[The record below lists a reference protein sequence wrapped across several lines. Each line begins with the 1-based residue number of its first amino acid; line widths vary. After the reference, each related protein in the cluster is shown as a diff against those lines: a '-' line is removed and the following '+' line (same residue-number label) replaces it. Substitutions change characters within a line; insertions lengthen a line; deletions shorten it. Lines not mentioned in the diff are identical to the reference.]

1 MSEKKHFHFT
11 GVCGTAMGAVAVAMK
26 RKGFT
31 VSGSDTNV
39 YPPMCDFLRAEG
51 IEIAEGYR
59 AENLPAGADVI
70 VIGNAIS
77 RGNEEAEAALSRRLL
92 YQSLPE
98 VMKEHFLRGKRNYV
112 VSGTHGKTTTSSM
125 LAWLF
130 ISAGRD
136 PGWMIGGL
144 PKNLGRGANFTESE
158 FNVLEGDEYDTA
170 FFDKRSKFLHYLP
183 EVAVVNNI
191 EYDHADIYANLE
203 EIKLSFRR
211 LLNVV
216 PRNGLAIINGDDP
229 NCLAVAEKA
238 PCPVRTLGLGEG
250 NEWRITD
257 ISYERDRSSF
267 TLQGERYSLRMTGEF
282 NVRNAAMAAA
292 AALFAGLSPEEVRVG
307 LESFEGVARRQEL
320 RGEAGGVKVIDD
332 FAHHPTAIKHAVGSL
347 RQRFNGSRLW
357 ILFEPRSNTTRRAV
371 FQAELAEALA
381 LADQAVVAEIPDLH
395 KIPENDRLDPDR
407 LAADIARHGGH
418 GRYIHTVDEIVAT
431 VVREAQPGD
440 VVAVLSNGGFGG
452 IHKKLLERLG

>member
-1 MSEKKHFHFT
+1 LAVNFSETHMSDQKHFHFT

-31 VSGSDTNV
+31 VTGSDNNV
-39 YPPMCDFLRAEG
+39 YPPMSDFLRGEG
-51 IEIAEGYR
+51 ITITEGYR
-59 AENLPAGADVI
+59 AENLPEGADVI

-77 RGNEEAEAALSRRLL
+77 RGNEEAEAALSRKLL

-130 ISAGRD
+130 LSAGRD

-144 PKNLGRGANFTESE
+144 PKNLGRGAQFTDSD

-191 EYDHADIYANLE
+191 EFDHADIYANLD
-203 EIKLSFRR
+203 EIKLTFRR

-216 PRNGLAIINGDDP
+216 PRTGLAIINGDDP
-229 NCLAVAEKA
+229 NCLDVAAGA
-238 PCPVRTLGLGEG
+238 PCPVRTVGFGESCTL
-250 NEWRITD
+250 RITGVK
-257 ISYERDRSSF
+257 YEADRSSF
-267 TLQGERYSLRMTGEF
+267 VLAGESYSLRMTGEF
-282 NVRNAAMAAA
+282 NVRNAAMAVAA
-292 AALFAGLSPEEVRVG
+292 ASFAGLSPDEIRAG
-307 LESFEGVARRQEL
+307 LESF
-320 RGEAGGVKVIDD
+320 EAGGVKVIDD
-332 FAHHPTAIKHAVGSL
+332 FAHHPTAIKLAVGSL
-347 RQRFNGSRLW
+347 RQRYPDSRLW

-371 FQAELAEALA
+371 FQNELAEALA
-381 LADQAVVAEIPDLH
+381 LADQAVISEITDLQ
-395 KIPENDRLDPDR
+395 KIPENDRLDPDK
-407 LAADIARHGGH
+407 LAADIARHGGQ
-418 GRYIHTVDEIVAT
+418 GRYIHSVDDIVAT
-431 VVREAQPGD
+431 VVAEAKPGD